1 MQLDFSFSR
10 TNHTFWGQWLWTTD
24 LISLFATLILMGFG
38 TLLIMAASP
47 AVAHTYGYGTFFFF
61 KKHLF
66 FTLLALGVLFSVS
79 HMSLVTLRRTAFVG
93 FALCLLLLWATL
105 LLGTPIKGAKRWLS
119 LMGLQLQ
126 PSELLKPCFVIVVA
140 WLLSESKRLT
150 GHFQGQR
157 LCVLLAC
164 LTVVPLL
171 LQPDIGMTFGVV
183 VVFVIQLFLGG
194 LSYLLLLGSGLLG
207 AIAFLVAFFCFP
219 HVRHR
224 LESFLYP
231 ELGNPF
237 GDQFQTLQAL
247 SAIQKGGWFGVGLG
261 EGTVKLNLPDAHTD
275 FIFAV
280 AAEEFGLLFCVT
292 LLGLYA
298 LIIARAFWYALNAQS
313 LFKTLAIA
321 GLASC
326 LAVQVSVNVASVLG
340 LIPTKGMPLPFISY
354 GGSSMLSSALV
365 MAFLLAFTRKR
376 FY

>member
-1 MQLDFSFSR
+1 
-10 TNHTFWGQWLWTTD
+10 
-24 LISLFATLILMGFG
+24 
-38 TLLIMAASP
+38 
-47 AVAHTYGYGTFFFF
+47 
-61 KKHLF
+61 
-66 FTLLALGVLFSVS
+66 
-79 HMSLVTLRRTAFVG
+79 
-93 FALCLLLLWATL
+93 
-105 LLGTPIKGAKRWLS
+105 
-119 LMGLQLQ
+119 MGLQLQ

-207 AIAFLVAFFCFP
+207 AIAFLAAFFCFP